1 MSEVK
6 LSAETRTEFGK
17 GAARRLRR
25 AKQVPAVLYGHG
37 TDPVH
42 ISLPAHETQLAL
54 RAANV
59 LLTITID
66 GGKAQLA
73 LPKQVQR
80 DPIRGSVEHID
91 LVIVRRGEKVTVHVP
106 LITVGEH
113 ISDVMIV
120 MDQQS
125 IALEAEA
132 TNIPAQ
138 IEIDV
143 THLQVGDTV
152 TAADLVLPEG
162 AVFHGEPTDL
172 MLSAHGAPTQA
183 QLDAE
188 LDAAVE
194 ATEGETV
201 APAPVAEADDDQK
214 D

>member
-6 LSAETRTEFGK
+6 LNAELRSEFGK

-37 TDPVH
+37 TDPIH

-59 LLTITID
+59 LLTLMIE
-66 GGKAQLA
+66 GKAQLA

-80 DPIRGSVEHID
+80 DPIRNTVEHID
-91 LVIVRRGEKVTVHVP
+91 LVVVRKGETVTVNVP
-106 LITVGEH
+106 LVTIGDP

-125 IALEAEA
+125 ISLEVLA

-138 IEIDV
+138 IEIEV
-143 THLQVGDTV
+143 ANLQVGDTV
-152 TAADLVLPEG
+152 TAADLNLPEG
-162 AVFHGEPTDL
+162 AVFPGEPSDL
-172 MLSAHGAPTQA
+172 MLAAHAAPSQE

-194 ATEGETV
+194 ATEGDTA
-201 APAPVAEADDDQK
+201 APAPAEESASSGDEA
-214 D
+214 